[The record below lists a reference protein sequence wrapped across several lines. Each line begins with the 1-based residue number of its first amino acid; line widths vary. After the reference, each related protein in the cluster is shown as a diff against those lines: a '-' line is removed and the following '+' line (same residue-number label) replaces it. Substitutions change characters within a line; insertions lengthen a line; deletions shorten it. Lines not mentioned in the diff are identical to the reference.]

1 MNEPKRWLKPFFK
14 GGLLMALLGGCRQV
28 SLPVPPSSLRPET
41 LLVSETIDPLE
52 YEERWRRSL
61 AAYVAPRVFRLE
73 VRATYR
79 YTRETTRGTAW
90 LFDTAGH
97 LFTCRHVFPTQA
109 SRLEVEV
116 WDAQG
121 TCYPAEVVWRDTVAD
136 VAILSSALGGREG
149 LPLKPEETAPE
160 IGQTVVSMGA
170 PWGLMGTLQEG
181 FVAAP
186 LRQLE
191 VAPGATLPF
200 LQLSLPAQS
209 GSSGSPVLDRRGH
222 VVGMVSD
229 IATTSGL
236 YEGISFAI
244 PASVL
249 WAVWT
254 RYRRFAHSY
263 DTTGS
268 GAGD

>member
-1 MNEPKRWLKPFFK
+1 MNEPRPWLRPFCE
-14 GGLLMALLGGCRQV
+14 GAVLLGLLGGCRQV
-28 SLPVPPSSLRPET
+28 RPAEQPSPLKPET
-41 LLVSETIDPLE
+41 LVVAENTDPLL
-52 YEERWRRSL
+52 YQERWRQSL
-61 AAYVAPRVFRLE
+61 AAYLVPRVFRLE

-90 LFDTAGH
+90 LFDQAGH
-97 LFTCRHVFPTQA
+97 LFTCRHVFPSQA
-109 SRLEVEV
+109 GRLEVEV

-121 TCYPAEVVWRDTVAD
+121 ACYPAEVVWRDTVAD
-136 VAILSSALGGREG
+136 VAILRSASLKGEG
-149 LPLKPEETAPE
+149 LVLSPEKTVPA
-160 IGQTVVSMGA
+160 IGQAVVSVGA
-170 PWGLMGTLQEG
+170 PWGLLGTLQEG
-181 FVAAP
+181 FVSAP

-191 VAPGATLPF
+191 VSPGVKLPF

-209 GSSGSPVLDRRGH
+209 GSSGSPVLDRKGH

-229 IATTSGL
+229 IATSSGL

-249 WAVWT
+249 WAVWA
-254 RYRRFAHSY
+254 RYRSFAHPY
-263 DTTGS
+263 DTTRS